1 MTLDRY
7 VFRMLL
13 TRTVVAVVVLVVLVQ
28 VLELFDVTTPILER
42 GLGLAGIG
50 HYSLLRLPGQFQQ
63 VAALSVLVGALF
75 TFTQLARTS
84 EMVVIRATGANIY
97 RILRMMAPVAIGVAL
112 VDFVVA
118 AEIAPRTQDAISH
131 WMAVTAPP
139 AEAKPSKPHW
149 FRLGQDLVMVGSESE
164 DGRTLYN
171 LRIYR
176 RDADRN
182 LVREVDAPTAT
193 AEPGG
198 WRLHGSVVTQVQ
210 QDHSEVSA
218 PYDQDW
224 KTPLTAGSLQRLVRS
239 GQDVTSSAA
248 FGAVSGAGPADRSPG
263 FYQTRLNR
271 AFAEPLGAIV
281 MLLLSAPAA
290 LSSLRSDQGMRLF
303 LFGLASGLLF
313 LVADGLL
320 AALGETSA
328 LPPVLA
334 AWAAP
339 VAFTALAVTVLLSAE
354 G

>member
-7 VFRMLL
+7 VFRLLL
-13 TRTVVAVVVLVVLVQ
+13 TRTVVSVVVLICLVQ
-28 VLELFDVTTPILER
+28 VLELFDVTTPILQR
-42 GLGLAGIG
+42 GLGLGGIG

-112 VDFVVA
+112 VDLVVA
-118 AEIAPRTQDAISH
+118 AEIAPRTQDALSH
-131 WMAVTAPP
+131 WMEITATPS
-139 AEAKPSKPHW
+139 EAKPSKPHW
-149 FRLGQDLVMVGSESE
+149 FRLGQELVMVGSGSE
-164 DGRTLYN
+164 DGRTLHN

-176 RDADRN
+176 RDTDRN
-182 LVREVDAPTAT
+182 LVQEIDAPLAT
-193 AEPGG
+193 AEAGG
-198 WRLHGSVVTQVQ
+198 WRLHASIVTQVQ
-210 QDHSEVSA
+210 HDHSDVSA

-224 KTPLTAGSLQRLVRS
+224 KTPLTAGALQRLVRS
-239 GQDVTSSAA
+239 GQDVASSAA
-248 FGAVSGAGPADRSPG
+248 FGAVSGTGPADRSPG
-263 FYQTRLNR
+263 FYRTRLNR
-271 AFAEPLGAIV
+271 TFAEPLGAIV

-303 LFGLASGLLF
+303 LFGLSSGLLF

-334 AWAAP
+334 AWSAP